1 MYGRFLG
8 TILFIV
14 LSLPAFANHVGDEKP
29 LFTICGK
36 IAKTGDVVV
45 TPADFAKIGSFEIN
59 TVVDTMSEG
68 IHRVKGV
75 LGRELLRQYGSTGTT
90 LRVIGLDGY
99 TIDVPVADLMKYDVV
114 LANEIDGK
122 PLSVRDKGPA
132 WLIYPQSQH
141 PELDDPIYAARAVWQ
156 VTRIEV
162 N

>member
-1 MYGRFLG
+1 MYGRFL
-8 TILFIV
+8 TAILFML
-14 LSLPAFANHVGDEKP
+14 LSLPALANHEDENKP

-36 IAKTGDVVV
+36 IANTGDVLV
-45 TPADFAKIGSFEIN
+45 TPADFIKITPFEIN
-59 TVVDTMSEG
+59 TVVDTLSEG
-68 IHRVKGV
+68 SHRVHGV
-75 LGRELLRQYGSTGTT
+75 LGRELLKHYGSTGTT

-99 TIDVPVADLMKYDVV
+99 TIDVPVADLMNYDVV

-122 PLSVRDKGPA
+122 ELSVRDKGPA
-132 WLIYPQSQH
+132 WLIYPVSQH